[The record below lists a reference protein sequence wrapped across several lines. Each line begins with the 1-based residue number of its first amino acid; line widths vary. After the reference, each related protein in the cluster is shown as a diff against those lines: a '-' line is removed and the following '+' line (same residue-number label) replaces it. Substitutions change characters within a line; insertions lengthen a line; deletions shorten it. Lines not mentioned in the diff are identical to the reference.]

1 LTLCLSRGYTSR
13 SMDESVPNTEQPTST
28 VVPEIGFPAGSQKPK
43 SKAGVLVFVALGIL
57 VLGGAIAFFLH
68 KRASSSE
75 ISTPTPMVESDLQV
89 EPTDTPAATSTPTPT
104 SKPQDRSKIAI
115 EIQNGSGI
123 VGDASSLKKQLVTL
137 GYSDIKTGN
146 APNQNY
152 TSTVVTFAKTL
163 DASVVA
169 EITKKLQAIY
179 DDVQTK
185 TSSTQDVDVL
195 IISGQKSQG
204 SATITTSPTPTTAA
218 E

>member
-1 LTLCLSRGYTSR
+1 MTLSLSHGYTSR
-13 SMDESVPNTEQPTST
+13 SMEENVPSIGQPDSS

-43 SKAGVLVFVALGIL
+43 SNAGVLVFVALGIL

-68 KRASSSE
+68 KRSSSNK
-75 ISTPTPMVESDLQV
+75 ISTPTPMVESNLQV
-89 EPTDTPAATSTPTPT
+89 EATNTPAATATPTPI
-104 SKPQDRSKIAI
+104 SKPVDRTKVAV

-123 VGDASSLKKQLVTL
+123 VGDAGSLKKQLVTL

-169 EITKKLQAIY
+169 EITKKLQAVY
-179 DDVQTK
+179 SDVQTK
-185 TSSTQDVDVL
+185 TSSTLDVDVL
-195 IISGQKSQG
+195 IISGQKAQG
-204 SATITTSPTPTTAA
+204 SATATVSPTPTTSA